1 MVTAINKISDEV
13 CSSRVAHLTTVLLS
27 PVDSPDQPMDE
38 YAKEKKSI
46 LKDAPFGKIPL
57 TLYVPFVYC
66 CHSFCLLLMLT
77 ATDYIMLPE
86 WLMKFL
92 PSTDAVFV
100 QDDVLLMMRQHP
112 PTKAALDLLEDKS
125 LIPMIMQLYGK
136 L

>member
-1 MVTAINKISDEV
+1 
-13 CSSRVAHLTTVLLS
+13 
-27 PVDSPDQPMDE
+27 
-38 YAKEKKSI
+38 
-46 LKDAPFGKIPL
+46 
-57 TLYVPFVYC
+57 
-66 CHSFCLLLMLT
+66 
-77 ATDYIMLPE
+77 
-86 WLMKFL
+86 MKFL